1 MRDAWIERMPK
12 IEMRVFR
19 YVTKPTLNEVY
30 EECERL
36 GLRLL
41 TVEMGPDKTY
51 RATAEAPSSKR

>member
-1 MRDAWIERMPK
+1 MPK